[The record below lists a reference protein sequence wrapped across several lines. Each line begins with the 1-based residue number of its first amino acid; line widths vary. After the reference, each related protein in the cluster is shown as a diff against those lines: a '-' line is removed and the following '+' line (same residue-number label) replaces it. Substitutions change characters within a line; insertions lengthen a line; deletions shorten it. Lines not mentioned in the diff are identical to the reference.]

1 MGQMVIICP
10 NKKCLSNSAAR
21 AVVTIQIDLVTK
33 YTEIIMTIPSSH
45 LLIQTI
51 ILGLLVGGVY
61 ALMSSGLTLIFG
73 VMRVINVAHGAF
85 LILGAYLTYWLFQLT
100 GLDPIVSIVLTA
112 PVLFLIGWAVQRY
125 VLSRLENPERS
136 SVLVTF
142 ALAITMEGLMGTF
155 WKTTLRSVKPE
166 YAAEV
171 IKFMTY
177 RIPVTRLIGF
187 AGALLVL
194 LILYLILY
202 RTNLGR
208 AIRATIQ
215 DRSAAQLV
223 GVNVQAVS
231 ALTFGIGI
239 ATAAVGGSLLSM
251 IYSFNASSQTDW
263 ITRVLSII
271 VLGGMGS
278 LPGAFIAALIL
289 GVMEQLTAVTITL
302 YWSPIVFYLFLFLTL
317 IFRPQGLMGET
328 VREKA

>member
-1 MGQMVIICP
+1 VRKKVGADDYYLPQPTMVTTCYG
-10 NKKCLSNSAAR
+10 
-21 AVVTIQIDLVTK
+21 DF
-33 YTEIIMTIPSSH
+33 MTIPSSH
-45 LLIQTI
+45 LFIQTI

-100 GLDPIVSIVLTA
+100 GLDPIISIVFTA
-112 PVLFLIGWAVQRY
+112 PILFLIGWGVQRY
-125 VLSRLENPERS
+125 VLTRLENPERS

-155 WKTTLRSVKPE
+155 WKTTIRSVKPE

-187 AGALLVL
+187 GAALLVL
-194 LILYLILY
+194 LILYIILQ

-215 DRSAAQLV
+215 DRNAAQLV

-278 LPGAFIAALIL
+278 LPGAFIAAIIL
-289 GVMEQLTAVTITL
+289 GVMEQLTAVMVTL

-317 IFRPQGLMGET
+317 IVRPQGLMGEI

>member
-1 MGQMVIICP
+1 M
-10 NKKCLSNSAAR
+10 
-21 AVVTIQIDLVTK
+21 
-33 YTEIIMTIPSSH
+33 EIFMSIPSSH

-100 GLDPIVSIVLTA
+100 GLDPILSIVLTA
-112 PVLFLIGWAVQRY
+112 PVLFLIGWGVQRY
-125 VLSRLENPERS
+125 VLSRLENPEKS

-155 WKTTLRSVKPE
+155 WKTTMRSVKAE
-166 YAAEV
+166 YASEV

-177 RIPVTRLIGF
+177 RIPLTRLIGF
-187 AGALLVL
+187 GAALLVL
-194 LILYLILY
+194 LILYLILQH
-202 RTNLGR
+202 TNLGR

-215 DRSAAQLV
+215 NPSAAELV
-223 GVNVQAVS
+223 GVNIQVVS
-231 ALTFGIGI
+231 AMTFGIGI

-263 ITRVLSII
+263 ITRVLSVI

-278 LPGAFIAALIL
+278 LPGAFIAAIIL
-289 GVMEQLTAVTITL
+289 GVMEQLTAVTVTL

-317 IFRPQGLMGET
+317 IFRPQGLMGEI

>member
-1 MGQMVIICP
+1 MSEEKVGADDYHLPQPTMVTTCYG
-10 NKKCLSNSAAR
+10 
-21 AVVTIQIDLVTK
+21 DF
-33 YTEIIMTIPSSH
+33 MTIPSSH
-45 LLIQTI
+45 LFIQTI

-100 GLDPIVSIVLTA
+100 GLDPIISIVLTA
-112 PVLFLIGWAVQRY
+112 PILFLIGWGVQRY
-125 VLSRLENPERS
+125 VLTRLENPERS

-155 WKTTLRSVKPE
+155 WKTTIRSVKPE

-187 AGALLVL
+187 GAALLVL
-194 LILYLILY
+194 LILYIILQ

-215 DRSAAQLV
+215 DRNAAQLV

-278 LPGAFIAALIL
+278 LPGAFIAAIIL
-289 GVMEQLTAVTITL
+289 GVMEQLTAVMVTL

-317 IFRPQGLMGET
+317 IVRPQGLMGEI

>member
-1 MGQMVIICP
+1 
-10 NKKCLSNSAAR
+10 
-21 AVVTIQIDLVTK
+21 
-33 YTEIIMTIPSSH
+33 MTIPSSH
-45 LLIQTI
+45 LLLQTI

-61 ALMSSGLTLIFG
+61 ALMSSGLALIFG

-85 LILGAYLTYWLFQLT
+85 LILAAYLTYWLFQLT

-166 YAAEV
+166 YANEV
-171 IKFMTY
+171 IKFLTY

-187 AGALLVL
+187 SSALVVL
-194 LILYLILY
+194 LILYLILQ

-215 DRSAAQLV
+215 DRNAAQLV
-223 GVNVQAVS
+223 GVNVQMVS
-231 ALTFGIGI
+231 AVTFGIGI
-239 ATAAVGGSLLSM
+239 STAAAGGSLLSM

-263 ITRVLSII
+263 ISRILSII

-278 LPGAFIAALIL
+278 LPGALLAALVL
-289 GVMEQLTAVTITL
+289 GVMEQLTAIVITL
-302 YWSPIVFYLFLFLTL
+302 YWSPIVFYIFLFLTL
-317 IFRPQGLMGET
+317 IVRPQGLMGEV

>member
-1 MGQMVIICP
+1 
-10 NKKCLSNSAAR
+10 
-21 AVVTIQIDLVTK
+21 
-33 YTEIIMTIPSSH
+33 MTIPSTH

-85 LILGAYLTYWLFQLT
+85 LILAAYLTYWLFQLT
-100 GLDPIVSIVLTA
+100 GLDPIISIVLTA
-112 PVLFLIGWAVQRY
+112 PVLFLIGWGVQRY

-155 WKTTLRSVKPE
+155 WKTTIRSVKPE
-166 YAAEV
+166 YASEV

-187 AGALLVL
+187 GAALLVL
-194 LILYLILY
+194 LILYIILQ

-215 DRSAAQLV
+215 DRNAAQLI

-231 ALTFGIGI
+231 AMTFGIGI

-251 IYSFNASSQTDW
+251 IYSFNAPSQTDW
-263 ITRVLSII
+263 ITRILSII

-278 LPGAFIAALIL
+278 LPGAFIAAIIL
-289 GVMEQLTAVTITL
+289 GVMEQLTAVTVTL

-317 IFRPQGLMGET
+317 IIRPQGLMGEI

>member
-1 MGQMVIICP
+1 
-10 NKKCLSNSAAR
+10 
-21 AVVTIQIDLVTK
+21 
-33 YTEIIMTIPSSH
+33 
-45 LLIQTI
+45 
-51 ILGLLVGGVY
+51 
-61 ALMSSGLTLIFG
+61 
-73 VMRVINVAHGAF
+73 
-85 LILGAYLTYWLFQLT
+85 
-100 GLDPIVSIVLTA
+100 
-112 PVLFLIGWAVQRY
+112 
-125 VLSRLENPERS
+125 
-136 SVLVTF
+136 
-142 ALAITMEGLMGTF
+142 
-155 WKTTLRSVKPE
+155 SVKPE
-166 YAAEV
+166 YASEV

-187 AGALLVL
+187 GAALLVL

-215 DRSAAQLV
+215 DQNAAQLV

-278 LPGAFIAALIL
+278 LPGAFIAAIIL

-317 IFRPQGLMGET
+317 IFRPQGLMGEI

>member
-1 MGQMVIICP
+1 
-10 NKKCLSNSAAR
+10 
-21 AVVTIQIDLVTK
+21 
-33 YTEIIMTIPSSH
+33 MTIPSSH
-45 LLIQTI
+45 LFIQTI

-100 GLDPIVSIVLTA
+100 GLDPIISIVLTA
-112 PVLFLIGWAVQRY
+112 PILFLIGWGVQRY
-125 VLSRLENPERS
+125 VLTRLENPERS

-155 WKTTLRSVKPE
+155 WKTTIRSVKPE

-187 AGALLVL
+187 GAALLVL
-194 LILYLILY
+194 LILYIILQ

-215 DRSAAQLV
+215 DRNAAQLV

-278 LPGAFIAALIL
+278 LPGAFIAAIIL
-289 GVMEQLTAVTITL
+289 GVIEQLTAVMVTL

-317 IFRPQGLMGET
+317 IVRPQGLMGEI